1 MQIQAYLLDIA
12 RSSTIQRRPPSLVFF
27 VYATTR
33 MRNPEQRATVW
44 GKTTPT
50 RDRHGNE
57 VAHAPHPD
65 LPASGHGYNV
75 PVATETTS

>member
-27 VYATTR
+27 VYATT